1 MKLRLTLFLILIPGP
16 AILFGQSI
24 ELRPYAGYTF
34 QETFPIRSGDV
45 RIKAGGTYGITASY
59 ILKEIMDIN
68 LTYQWQSGKMD
79 LLTINENDRDV
90 SVTVSYIQLGF
101 NRNFP
106 VNDKLVP
113 YTGLRLGL
121 CILTDHSDRYENATK
136 FGIGLNAGLKY
147 YLAEKVGVQI
157 YGLLES
163 PIQGAGVFMGI
174 GTGGVSS
181 GVSTYTYI
189 MQASLGGGVVFKLK

>member
-1 MKLRLTLFLILIPGP
+1 MKTALALLVILAVGLTNTY
-16 AILFGQSI
+16 GQSF
-24 ELRPYAGYTF
+24 ELRPYVGYTF
-34 QETFPIRSGDV
+34 QETFPIQNGDV
-45 RIKAGGTYGITASY
+45 RINSGSTYGITASY

-68 LTYQWQSGKMD
+68 VTYQWQPGKMD
-79 LLTINENDRDV
+79 LLTITENDRDV

-121 CILTDHSDRYENATK
+121 CILADHSDRYENETK

-147 YLAEKVGVQI
+147 YFTEQVGVQI